1 MCETD
6 TAGFSGKDGR
16 DFDMKIAV
24 ANDHR
29 GVKAIEQV
37 KAIIAQLDHECLDL
51 GHNNSE
57 QPIDYPDAAYRAASL
72 VSHGEADRAILVC
85 GTGIGMSIAANKI
98 KGVRAAL
105 CFDELAAQISRLHT
119 DANVLCLSGDL
130 LGATMLRKIVETWL
144 STDFSGGRHQ
154 RRVKKIKEPY

>member
-1 MCETD
+1 
-6 TAGFSGKDGR
+6 
-16 DFDMKIAV
+16 MKIAV

-37 KAIIAQLDHECLDL
+37 KAIISQLNHECIDF
-51 GHNNSE
+51 GCKDE
-57 QPIDYPDAAYRAASL
+57 QPVDYPDMAYQAAMA
-72 VSHGEADRAILVC
+72 VSKSKADRAILVC

-105 CFDELAAQISRLHT
+105 CFDELNAQISRHHN

-130 LGATMLRKIVETWL
+130 LGSGILRKMVEIWL
-144 STDFSGGRHQ
+144 TTEFSGGRHQ
-154 RRVKKIKEPY
+154 RRVNKISAIEKGDDPRELSDDQ